1 MRTSFLKCALFF
13 STHMQGMQIRS
24 KKYISR
30 LTFLTTIF
38 SLMAIVH
45 YVVMLISM
53 LVHRPKKA
61 IIHHH
66 YLWNFFCRVHVEE
79 SADGRGRDLVFRSL
93 QVDDEGEYSCEAII
107 DGINEKKIFYLK
119 VIGKKNFDDC
129 LISSKKLGSYKIIKK
144 HCT

>member
-1 MRTSFLKCALFF
+1 
-13 STHMQGMQIRS
+13 MQVRS
-24 KKYISR
+24 KKYMSR

-45 YVVMLISM
+45 CAVMLISM
-53 LVHRPKKA
+53 LVDQKSNNTPPLFVK
-61 IIHHH
+61 
-66 YLWNFFCRVHVEE
+66 LFFCRVHVEE

-119 VIGKKNFDDC
+119 VIGKKNHIMPS
-129 LISSKKLGSYKIIKK
+129 LISKNNKTILDRKTNSIYEAGNVRVFFNTYFRSM
-144 HCT
+144 